1 VETPGAAN
9 FITSYDDQSYLLL
22 NSNRRT
28 DALLLDA
35 MIRDNPDYDLIPKV
49 VNGLLAHRNEGRW
62 SNTQENVF
70 ILLALDRYFNTFEAL
85 TPDFV
90 ARIWLGDTY
99 VAEHEFVGRTTDS
112 HQTIIPMVYLVEGEE
127 DTQDLILNKDG
138 QGRLYYRLG
147 MSTGMMM
154 EAGISKPVPG

>member
-1 VETPGAAN
+1 MLIDDPNSSEELETIRKYVNNRAVETAGAAN
-9 FITSYDDQSYLLL
+9 FITCFDDQSYLLL
-22 NSNRRT
+22 HSNRRT

-35 MIRDNPDYDLIPKV
+35 MIPDDPDNDLIPKV
-49 VNGLLAHRNEGRW
+49 VNGLLAHRTEGRW

-70 ILLALDRYFNTFEAL
+70 VLLALDRYFNTFEAL

-112 HQTIIPMVYLVEGEE
+112 RQNCSHGLPGGGPT
-127 DTQDLILNKDG
+127 
-138 QGRLYYRLG
+138 GRPR
-147 MSTGMMM
+147 S
-154 EAGISKPVPG
+154 